1 MPTAPSFRRAALLGF
16 VLDSFTLSVLEFIP
30 NAGQHFVEF
39 IEVAATRQ
47 TGSQPFRYSIP
58 VTVLK
63 PILDPL
69 YRVGLRTVVRPR
81 TVPWTPGL

>member
-1 MPTAPSFRRAALLGF
+1 MLMPLGF
-16 VLDSFTLSVLEFIP
+16 ILNGFTLSVLEFIP

-39 IEVAATRQ
+39 IQVAAARQ

-63 PILDPL
+63 PVLDPL
-69 YRVGLRTVVRPR
+69 YRVGLCTVVRPR
-81 TVPWTPGL
+81 TVPWTPCR